1 MEREESGTWTKLLE
15 EREPFT
21 PVAPVTQADDSIS
34 TLDPDDSLD
43 SPYLSLSTSGEIAQR
58 LVPLTD
64 EDKRTAVDVPVP
76 FPSSV

>member
-21 PVAPVTQADDSIS
+21 PVAPMTKADDSMS

-43 SPYLSLSTSGEIAQR
+43 SPYLSLSSTEIAQR

-64 EDKRTAVDVPVP
+64 EDKHAAVDVPVP
-76 FPSSV
+76 YPSSG